1 MVYKESD
8 FSVRPCGDMTST
20 KDELVID
27 CLPNGG
33 YLDTHGKIVP
43 AAMALTD
50 IYSLLFKS
58 EEAAQFEVNRFTL
71 LQTIDGA
78 KDGDCIPV
86 KDPKIFTVAGPP
98 MEKLRKFNN
107 MGPYTCVGVDK
118 AASGQDKNA
127 VRVFAT
133 GATRDTDEGK
143 LSYSKGLSFPVLR
156 RYLQYLGKHRTL
168 SDGSQRDWDNWKKGI
183 DSEVYRDSLTR
194 HVADVNIVADGYS
207 AEDNHGKCDL
217 EDLLCAVMFNSM
229 GWLYEILE
237 SKKENHGGKTTA
249 DHNDN
254 M

>member
-1 MVYKESD
+1 MIYTEND
-8 FSVRPCGDMTST
+8 FSVRLCGNMTSLDD
-20 KDELVID
+20 KWVID

-33 YLDTHGKIVP
+33 YLDTQGKIVP

-58 EEAAQFEVNRFTL
+58 EEAAQFEVNRFML
-71 LQTIDGA
+71 LQTINKA

-86 KDPKIFTVAGPP
+86 KDSKLFTVAEQHA
-98 MEKLRKFNN
+98 EKIRKF
-107 MGPYTCVGVDK
+107 D
-118 AASGQDKNA
+118 
-127 VRVFAT
+127 T
-133 GATRDTDEGK
+133 GAIRDTDSGK

-168 SDGSQRDWDNWKKGI
+168 PDGSVRDWDNWKKGI
-183 DSEVYRDSLTR
+183 APEVYRDSLTR

>member
-1 MVYKESD
+1 MIYKESD
-8 FSVRPCGDMTST
+8 FSVRPFGNMTST
-20 KDELVID
+20 KDKWVID

-43 AAMALTD
+43 AATAMTD
-50 IYSLLFKS
+50 ICSLIFRSK
-58 EEAAQFEVNRFTL
+58 ETAQYEVARFML
-71 LQTIDGA
+71 LQPIDEA

-86 KDPKIFTVAGPP
+86 KDSKLFTVAEQHA
-98 MEKLRKFNN
+98 EKLRKF
-107 MGPYTCVGVDK
+107 D
-118 AASGQDKNA
+118 
-127 VRVFAT
+127 T
-133 GATRDTDEGK
+133 GAIRDTDSGK
-143 LSYSKGLSFPVLR
+143 LSYSKGLSFLVLR

-168 SDGSQRDWDNWKKGI
+168 PDGSVRDWDNWKKGI
-183 DSEVYRDSLTR
+183 APEVYRDSLTR